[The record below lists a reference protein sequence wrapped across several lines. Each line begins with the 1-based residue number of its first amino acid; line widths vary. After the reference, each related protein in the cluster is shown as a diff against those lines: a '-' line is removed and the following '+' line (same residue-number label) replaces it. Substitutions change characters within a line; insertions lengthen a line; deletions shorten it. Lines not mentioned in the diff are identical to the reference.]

1 MAGLLPF
8 MVKSPRILAAVDRIN
23 HALTTIGLII
33 LGWAGWHLAQMTMGQ
48 MLPATEV
55 SAGVVYL
62 ALPVACA
69 ITAVVHIAQFFEPWP
84 PTHVE
89 EFSQD

>member
-1 MAGLLPF
+1 
-8 MVKSPRILAAVDRIN
+8 
-23 HALTTIGLII
+23 
-33 LGWAGWHLAQMTMGQ
+33 
-48 MLPATEV
+48 MLPATEA

-69 ITAVVHIAQFFEPWP
+69 ITAVVHIAQCFEPWP
-84 PTHVE
+84 PAHVE